1 MSKQSAKQR
10 LRNRVTDLFKKSKR
24 LPELSTSVVKHDR
37 LDDGVLDDM
46 IEKATHFR
54 TRLHATPTINLDE
67 LTDRDGNLI
76 KLTKKEKAE
85 AEKYVGWGDLFG
97 DSFRAL
103 HTLDTPEIL
112 PSDQIKPSREL
123 NRRIMSQVIANEE
136 FQDMRPETRHDEIAS
151 AFAAMALADG
161 LEAALNANMQQFVL
175 EAKRMADKEESAES
189 AEKELQELRN
199 KARAQGELTAEERAK
214 IRELAEQKTQA
225 RQELAEQQA
234 ESQSQGIGSLTQ
246 EQIDQAVSDA
256 NEAANALSALP
267 GKEMGAGQNVSPDEM
282 IALAQQWRQ
291 NPDLFEMAKMIGRM
305 QRDIRYTRTNRVVG
319 GREEIIDVTLGDDL
333 SLLLPLEKVKLKNDL
348 LRRDF
353 FRRFYERS
361 LIQYETQGNAS
372 AGRGPLIICIDGSG
386 SMGGM
391 PNVWARSVA
400 LSFIT
405 IAKKEKRDAAAV
417 EFSARGQVKRW
428 DFMAKEPVNPLN
440 IIDFA
445 SHMFHGGTDITQGIE
460 SSKELIDQV
469 QAFKSADIVV
479 ITDGQ
484 DGLGSEDY
492 ALRDSLR
499 SMGVRLHG
507 VTIGQDARDNRYLQ
521 EICDTTVSAYD
532 LGGSNSATAHLA
544 EAIS

>member
-1 MSKQSAKQR
+1 MSKRGIKER
-10 LRNRVTDLFKKSKR
+10 LGRRVRDLFTKNKR
-24 LPELSTSVVKHDR
+24 LPELSTSVVKHDK

-46 IEKATHFR
+46 VDKAKHFR
-54 TRLHATPTINLDE
+54 TRLHATPTINLDD
-67 LTDRDGNLI
+67 LTDAQGNLV

-97 DSFRAL
+97 DVFRAL
-103 HTLDTPEIL
+103 HTLDQPEML
-112 PSDQIKPSREL
+112 PSEQIKPSREL
-123 NRRIMSQVIANEE
+123 NRKIMQQVISHEE
-136 FQDMRPETRHDEIAS
+136 FQDMRPETRHDELAS
-151 AFAAMALADG
+151 AFAAMTLADG

-175 EAKRMADKEESAES
+175 EAKRMNDQEQTAED
-189 AEKELQELRN
+189 AEKELQELRD
-199 KARAQGELTAEERAK
+199 KARQQGELSPAEKAK
-214 IRELAEQKTQA
+214 IRELAEAKTQA

-234 ESQSQGIGSLTQ
+234 ESQTQGVGTITQ
-246 EQIDQAVSDA
+246 EQIDKAVSEA
-256 NEAANALSALP
+256 NEAANALSSLP
-267 GKEMGAGQNVSPDEM
+267 GKEMGAGSNIAPDEM
-282 IALAQQWRQ
+282 IALAKQWKE
-291 NPDLFEMAKMIGRM
+291 NPQLFEMAKMIGRM

-319 GREEIIDVTLGDDL
+319 GREEIIDVTLGDDIP
-333 SLLLPLEKVKLKNDL
+333 LLLPIEKMKLKNPI
-348 LRRDF
+348 LRKDF
-353 FRRFYERS
+353 QRRFYERS
-361 LIQYETQGNAS
+361 LVQYETQGNAS
-372 AGRGPLIICIDGSG
+372 AGRGPIILCIDGSG

-417 EFSARGQVKRW
+417 EFSSRGQVKRW
-428 DFMAKEPVNPLN
+428 DFMANEPVNPLN

-460 SSKELIDQV
+460 SSKELVDQV

-479 ITDGQ
+479 ITDGH
-484 DGLGSEDY
+484 DGLGPEDY

-507 VTIGQDARDNRYLQ
+507 VTIGQDVKSNQYLQ